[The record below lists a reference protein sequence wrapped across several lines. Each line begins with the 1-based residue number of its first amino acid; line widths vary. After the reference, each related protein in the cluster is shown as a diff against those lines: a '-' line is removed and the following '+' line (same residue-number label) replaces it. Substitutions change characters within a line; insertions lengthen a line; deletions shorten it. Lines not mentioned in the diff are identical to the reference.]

1 MDPTRVAFIGC
12 GGIAVW
18 TLPDFASL
26 GETAST
32 LEAMDRTLD
41 AAEHENITR

>member
-1 MDPTRVAFIGC
+1 MDPTRVAFIGY

-26 GETAST
+26 GEIAST
-32 LEAMDRTLD
+32 LGVMDRTLD